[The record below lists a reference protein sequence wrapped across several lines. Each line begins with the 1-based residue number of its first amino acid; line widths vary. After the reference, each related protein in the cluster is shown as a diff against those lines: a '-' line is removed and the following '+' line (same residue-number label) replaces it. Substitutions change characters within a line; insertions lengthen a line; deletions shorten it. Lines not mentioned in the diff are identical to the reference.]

1 MNLLLQNSCLK
12 DISACIFDL
21 DGTLVDSMWMW
32 KAIDMEYLGKFG
44 IPMPEDLQKC
54 IEGISFD
61 QTAIYFKEHFPIPDS
76 LEQMK
81 ADWNQ
86 MAWDKY
92 ANEVPLKPG
101 VSEFIRQLKDAGIKL
116 GIASSNS
123 RELMDNVCDTHGL
136 HAVFDVIL
144 TSREVTVGKPA
155 PDIYL
160 KASELLQVPPEKC
173 LVFEDLVA
181 GIDAGKAAGMRV
193 VAVDDAYSAYSE
205 KEKKEKAD
213 YYLYEYDALLK
224 GRL

>member
-1 MNLLLQNSCLK
+1 MQ

-32 KAIDMEYLGKFG
+32 KAIDIEYLGKFG

-61 QTAIYFKEHFPIPDS
+61 QTAIYFKEHFPIPDPI
-76 LEQMK
+76 EKMK
-81 ADWNQ
+81 EDWNQ

-101 VSEFIRQLKDAGIKL
+101 VADFLKELKKNGIKL

-123 RELMDNVCDTHGL
+123 RELMDNVCETHGL
-136 HAVFDVIL
+136 HAIFDVIL
-144 TSREVTVGKPA
+144 TSKEVAIGKPA

-160 KASELLQVPPEKC
+160 KAARELGISPSNC
-173 LVFEDLVA
+173 LVFEDLIA
-181 GIDAGKAAGMRV
+181 GIQAGKAAGMKV
-193 VAVDDAYSAYSE
+193 VAVDDEYSAYSVDQ
-205 KEKKEKAD
+205 KKQEAD
-213 YYLYEYDALLK
+213 YYLYHYDELLR
-224 GRL
+224 GCL

>member
-1 MNLLLQNSCLK
+1 MQGIK
-12 DISACIFDL
+12 ACIFDL

-32 KAIDMEYLGKFG
+32 KAIDIEYLGKFH

-61 QTAIYFKEHFPIPDS
+61 QTAVYFKEHFLIPDS
-76 LEQMK
+76 LEEMK
-81 ADWNQ
+81 DTWNR

-101 VSEFIRQLKDAGIKL
+101 VSEFLKELKKAGILL

-136 HAVFDVIL
+136 HAMFDVIL
-144 TSREVTVGKPA
+144 TSGEVKIGKPA

-160 KASELLQVPPEKC
+160 KAAKELGVDPSDC
-173 LVFEDLVA
+173 LVFEDLIA
-181 GIDAGKAAGMRV
+181 GIQAGKSAGMRV

-205 KEKKEKAD
+205 EEKKKTAD
-213 YYLYEYDALLK
+213 HYLYDYNDLLQ